1 MESKSAQAAPIIVWF
16 RQDLRLA
23 DNPALWQACESGKI
37 IPVYILDDQSAG
49 DWSMG
54 GASRWWLHH
63 ALESLDKSLQNK
75 LNIFK
80 GDPLECL
87 SHLAQVTEAK
97 AVYWNRCYEPW
108 RLERDMQLKTDLK
121 SLGLEV
127 KSFNGS
133 LLWEPWEIVKKD
145 QTPYKVFTPYYRRG
159 CLGHIPPRKPLS
171 APNNLNIPNKSE
183 CSLTINCL
191 KLLPKINWDSTMRKV
206 WTIDEQAAESLLDN
220 FLDQG
225 IADYREGRNFPSKA
239 HVSRLSPYLHFGLIS
254 PNSAW
259 YRAKQQGPIAADED
273 NISVFLSELGWRE
286 FSYYLLYHFPQLPDT
301 NLQSKFDRFGWASN
315 SGEALTAWQ
324 KGQTG
329 YPLIDAGMRELYS
342 TGYMHNRVR
351 MVVGSFLV
359 KNLLIHWHEGA
370 KWFWDCLVDADL
382 ASNSASWQWVGGCGA
397 DAAPFFRIFNP
408 ITQSEKFDKQGDY
421 IRKFVP
427 ELADMPSKY
436 IHAPWLAPSEILD
449 AAHVELGRNYPMPI
463 VDVKQS
469 RELALEE
476 FKRIK
481 IQLSV

>member
-1 MESKSAQAAPIIVWF
+1 MESKLAKEAPIIVWF

-75 LNIFK
+75 LNIFR

-87 SHLAQVTEAK
+87 SHLAQVTEAR

-108 RLERDMQLKTDLK
+108 RLERDMKLKADLK

-133 LLWEPWEIVKKD
+133 LLWEPWEILKKD

-183 CSLTINCL
+183 CSLTVSL
-191 KLLPKINWDSTMRKV
+191 LELLPKINWDSKMREV
-206 WTIDEQAAESLLDN
+206 WTIDEQAADSLLDS

-225 IADYREGRNFPSKA
+225 IGDYREGRNFPSKA

-359 KNLLIHWHEGA
+359 KNLLINLHEGA

-449 AAHVELGRNYPMPI
+449 AANVELGRNYPMPI
-463 VDVKQS
+463 VDIKQS

-481 IQLSV
+481 IPA

>member
-1 MESKSAQAAPIIVWF
+1 MRSKTDSASPVIVWF

-23 DNPALWQACESGKI
+23 DNPALIKACEAGEI
-37 IPVYILDDQSAG
+37 IPVYILDDHSAG
-49 DWSMG
+49 SWSMG
-54 GASRWWLHH
+54 GASRWFLHG
-63 ALESLDKSLQNK
+63 ALKALDDSLQGK

-80 GDPLECL
+80 ADPLECFT
-87 SHLAQVTEAK
+87 HLADVFNAK
-97 AVYWNRCYEPW
+97 SIYWNRCYEPW
-108 RLERDMQLKTDLK
+108 RLKRDTQLKSDLK
-121 SLGLEV
+121 GLGLEV

-133 LLWEPWEIVKKD
+133 LLWEPWEILKKD
-145 QTPYKVFTPYYRRG
+145 QTPYRVFTAYYQRG
-159 CLGHIPPRKPLS
+159 CLGYLPPRRPLA
-171 APNNLNIPNKSE
+171 APESIDLLDKSE
-183 CSLTINCL
+183 CSLTIENL
-191 KLLPKINWDSTMRKV
+191 ILLPDIKWDSTMKEI
-206 WTIDEQAAESLLDN
+206 WDIDEHRADSLLDN
-220 FLDQG
+220 FLNQG

-254 PNSAW
+254 PNTAW
-259 YRAKQQGPIAADED
+259 YRAKEQGPISADEE
-273 NISVFLSELGWRE
+273 NIGVFLSELGWRE

-301 NLQSKFDRFGWASN
+301 NLQTKFDRFGWTSN

-324 KGQTG
+324 RGQTG

-382 ASNSASWQWVGGCGA
+382 ASNSAGWQWIAGCGA

-421 IRKFVP
+421 IRQYVP
-427 ELADMPSKY
+427 ELAELPAKY
-436 IHAPWLAPSEILD
+436 IHAPWQAPKEILS
-449 AAHVELGRNYPMPI
+449 AANIELGNNYPMPI

-476 FKRIK
+476 FKLIK
-481 IQLSV
+481 ASV